1 MIENKN
7 DAVLT
12 QKMNYKKMY
21 CIMFNAAT
29 DAVRSIDAGEYEL
42 ARRRLA
48 AAQKQAEEI
57 YISDAEERRQ

>member
-1 MIENKN
+1 
-7 DAVLT
+7 
-12 QKMNYKKMY
+12 MNYKKMY

-48 AAQKQAEEI
+48 AAQKRAEEI